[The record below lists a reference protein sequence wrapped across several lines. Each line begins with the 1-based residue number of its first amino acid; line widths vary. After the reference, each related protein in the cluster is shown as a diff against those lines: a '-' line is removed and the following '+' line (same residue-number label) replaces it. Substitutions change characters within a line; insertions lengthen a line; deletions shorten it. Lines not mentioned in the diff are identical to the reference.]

1 MKKKEINTL
10 KILQEIENDNTLTQ
24 RDLSKKLNISL
35 GLVNIFIKR
44 LVQKG
49 YFKITT
55 IPPTRVKYLL
65 TPKGIAEKSR
75 LAFEYLQY
83 SLGFYNEIKTLLLN
97 IYKELESLHAQRI
110 VFYGAGEVAE
120 LAYLFLQQT
129 NIELV
134 AVIDDNQEGKTFFG
148 FDILKTE
155 RLGESNIDYILLT
168 TVDGHDEAIGEILKT
183 GISKNRI
190 IKIK

>member
-1 MKKKEINTL
+1 MEKKERNTL

-55 IPPTRVKYLL
+55 IPPNRVKYLL

-75 LAFEYLQY
+75 LTFDYLQY
-83 SLGFYNEIKTLLLN
+83 SLRFYNKIKTLLLN
-97 IYKELESLHAQRI
+97 IYKELESLQVKSIA
-110 VFYGAGEVAE
+110 FYGVGEVAE

-129 NIELV
+129 NIKLV
-134 AVIDDNQEGKTFFG
+134 GVVDNEEEGEIFFG
-148 FDILKTE
+148 FNVLKTKSLAE
-155 RLGESNIDYILLT
+155 LNTDYILLT
-168 TVDGHDEAIGEILKT
+168 TMDGYNEAIDEILKN